1 MQPSHMT
8 TSHGRHM
15 RSCRAQWRLD
25 PSLIRWR
32 SNRQVSRDVDSQ
44 AQARTE
50 KGFNNQSSTASAESG
65 ITPLLSAGRVGA
77 ASDRAIMWELA
88 RYDGPHQ
95 AVQHPA
101 TASPM
106 LDVAVIV

>member
-50 KGFNNQSSTASAESG
+50 TGFNNQSSRASAESG
-65 ITPLLSAGRVGA
+65 ITRLLSAGRVVA
-77 ASDRAIMWELA
+77 APDRAIMWEPP
-88 RYDGPHQ
+88 RYDAQPQ
-95 AVQHPA
+95 DERAPPA
-101 TASPM
+101 SI
-106 LDVAVIV
+106 LGSD